1 MRFICIA
8 LLSLFLGSCA
18 AVVRGDPE
26 TYRVGD
32 LEVRLYQDQ
41 DKLARDLPLLLT
53 LINAT
58 KIGDRQL
65 RILGYYDK
73 QKRRI
78 YSIDDAR
85 ILLHEFKHFLEPD
98 WRHGIGVNSR
108 LEGLQV
114 QTEQDLVER
123 GVSDLQEDALSASRG
138 VLQYA
143 PTLDLWQ
150 ELEAVE
156 ETVDDAKSYTNQ

>member
-1 MRFICIA
+1 MRFICIV

-18 AVVRGDPE
+18 AVARGDPE

-78 YSIDDAR
+78 YAIDDAR
-85 ILLHEFKHFLEPD
+85 IVIHEFKHYLEPD
-98 WRHGIGVNSR
+98 WRHGIGVGR
-108 LEGLQV
+108 LQGLQA
-114 QTEQDLVER
+114 QAEPDLVEC

-138 VLQYA
+138 VLPYA
-143 PTLDLWQ
+143 PALDLWQ

-156 ETVDDAKSYTNQ
+156 ETVDDVKSYTDQ